1 MIVNHNKPFK
11 RLVALELMVDEKVK
25 IAVIAGAARALRYKE
40 RNPSAPEE
48 EILQHIAAE
57 MEQIVGKV
65 DTAA

>member
-1 MIVNHNKPFK
+1 
-11 RLVALELMVDEKVK
+11 MVDEKVK